1 MRRNFRFRLNL
12 SQKIVFSFL
21 AVFLSIFIF
30 CLLIIGHWFTNSLE
44 QNLRQEV
51 AIFAARVHTDFL
63 HEQEDLETQV
73 NLIAGRETIHL
84 AIEQKDTAKL
94 LQDLLP
100 IRTALEIDWIKVVDP
115 NSDTLV
121 EIKHA
126 SLNNSRLLDKAIT
139 NLASSGSILNDFVDV
154 EGSSQVLQ
162 VTILPIKSAKKI
174 IGGIIIGNLVDESLL
189 EQIAI
194 GSTKQIVSTKNDII
208 IASTIPEIKLVTW
221 QPPSPDSSTSKV
233 VINQQEYFAK
243 SILFKG
249 GSQSLTTT
257 VLYPILKL
265 ETTQD
270 ALWIRLE
277 ILFFLGGTLVTLIGY
292 FISQKITRP
301 LQAVTKIA
309 KKVTEDA
316 DFDLQAPVTT
326 QDEVGVLA
334 ISLNQLIQQVK
345 QLLTEQYAAKDK
357 LEAYSQNLEE
367 KIKERTQ
374 EVERKNRD
382 LKNTLNALKQTQAQL
397 IQTEKMSSLGQLVAG
412 VAHEI
417 NNPVTFIYGNVGH
430 AENYVNDIL
439 NLIQL
444 YQQSYPYPE
453 AHIQDV
459 MEEVDIEYIL
469 QDLPK
474 ILTSMK
480 VGAERIH
487 QIVLSLRIFS
497 RLDEAEFKSANVHD
511 GIDSTLLILRHRLKA
526 QSHRPEIQVIKD
538 YCEMPEIKCFAGQLN
553 QVFMNILANA
563 IDAVEEAW
571 EKSLCS
577 QPIIRISSE
586 CDQENIRIHIADNGT
601 GIPQEIQRRLFDPF
615 FTTKPIGKGTGL
627 GLSISYQIVNEKH
640 RGSLQCISLP
650 GTGTEFVITIPI
662 R

>member
-1 MRRNFRFRLNL
+1 M
-12 SQKIVFSFL
+12 
-21 AVFLSIFIF
+21 SIFIL

-44 QNLRQEV
+44 QNIRQEV
-51 AIFAARVHTDFL
+51 ASFAARVHTDFE

-73 NLIAGRETIHL
+73 NLIAGRKIIHL
-84 AIEQKDTAKL
+84 AIEQQDRTKL

-100 IRTALEIDWIKVVDP
+100 IRTTLELDWIKVVDTSA
-115 NSDTLV
+115 NTLV

-126 SLNNSRLLDKAIT
+126 NLNNYKLLDKDIT
-139 NLASSGSILNDFVDV
+139 NLVISGSILNDFVDV
-154 EGSSQVLQ
+154 EGNSQVMQ
-162 VTILPIKSAKKI
+162 VATLPIKSAEKI
-174 IGGIIIGNLVDESLL
+174 IGGIMIGNLVDESFL

-194 GSTKQIVSTKNDII
+194 GSTKQIVSLKNDTI
-208 IASTIPEIKLVTW
+208 IASTIPEIKLATW
-221 QPPSPDSSTSKV
+221 QPPAPNLSTIKV
-233 VINQQEYFAK
+233 VINQQGYFAK

-249 GSQSLTTT
+249 ASQSLITT
-257 VLYPILKL
+257 VLYPTLKL
-265 ETTQD
+265 ETNQD

-277 ILFFLGGTLVTLIGY
+277 ILFLLGATLVTFIGY
-292 FISQKITRP
+292 LISQKITRP
-301 LQAVTKIA
+301 LQIVTKIA
-309 KKVTEDA
+309 KKATEDA
-316 DFDLQAPVTT
+316 NFDLQAPVTT

-382 LKNTLNALKQTQAQL
+382 LKHTLNALKQTQAQL

-430 AENYVNDIL
+430 AENYVKDIL
-439 NLIQL
+439 HLIQL
-444 YQQSYPYPE
+444 YQQSYPHPE

-459 MEEVDIEYIL
+459 MEDFDIEYIL

-526 QSHRPEIQVIKD
+526 QPHRPEIQVIKD
-538 YCEMPEIKCFAGQLN
+538 YCEMPDIKCFAGQLN

-563 IDAVEEAW
+563 IDALEEAW
-571 EKSLCS
+571 EKNLCL

-586 CDQENIRIHIADNGT
+586 CDQENISIHIADNGT
-601 GIPQEIQRRLFDPF
+601 GIPQEVQSRLFDPF
-615 FTTKPIGKGTGL
+615 FTTKAIGKGTGL
-627 GLSISYQIVNEKH
+627 GLSISYQIVTEKH

-650 GTGTEFVITIPI
+650 GTGTEFVITIPM

>member
-1 MRRNFRFRLNL
+1 MRRKFRFRLNL
-12 SQKIVFSFL
+12 SQKIVFSSL
-21 AVFLSIFIF
+21 AIFLSIFIL

-44 QNLRQEV
+44 QNIRQEV
-51 AIFAARVHTDFL
+51 ASFAERVYKDFQ
-63 HEQEDLETQV
+63 HEQEDLEIQV

-84 AIEQKDTAKL
+84 AIEQKDTEKL

-100 IRTALEIDWIKVVDP
+100 IRTTLELDWIKVVDTSS
-115 NSDTLV
+115 NTLV
-121 EIKHA
+121 EMRHA
-126 SLNNSRLLDKAIT
+126 RLNDAKLLDKTIT
-139 NLASSGSILNDFVDV
+139 NLATSGANFNDFVDV
-154 EGSSQVLQ
+154 EGSPQ
-162 VTILPIKSAKKI
+162 ILKVAIIPIKSAEKI
-174 IGGIIIGNLVDESLL
+174 IGGIIIGNLVDESFLK
-189 EQIAI
+189 QIAI
-194 GSTKQIVSTKNDII
+194 GSAKQIVTTKQDTI
-208 IASTIPEIKLVTW
+208 IASTIPEIKQLKW
-221 QPPSPDSSTSKV
+221 QPPAPTLSTIKV
-233 VINQQEYFAK
+233 VINQQGYFVK
-243 SILFKG
+243 SILFQG
-249 GSQSLTTT
+249 ASQSLITT
-257 VLYPILKL
+257 VLYPTLKL
-265 ETTQD
+265 ETAQD
-270 ALWIRLE
+270 WLWVRLE
-277 ILFFLGGTLVTLIGY
+277 ILFLLGGTLVTFIGY
-292 FISQKITRP
+292 LISQKITRP

-316 DFDLQAPVTT
+316 NFDLQAPVTT

-334 ISLNQLIQQVK
+334 IALNQLIQQVK
-345 QLLTEQYAAKDK
+345 QLLTEQYAAK
-357 LEAYSQNLEE
+357 ETLEE
-367 KIKERTQ
+367 RIKERTQ
-374 EVERKNRD
+374 EIERKNRD
-382 LKNTLNALKQTQAQL
+382 LKHTLNALKQTQAQL

-430 AENYVNDIL
+430 AENYVKDIL
-439 NLIQL
+439 HLIQL
-444 YQQSYPYPE
+444 YQQSYPYPD
-453 AHIQDV
+453 AHIRDV
-459 MEEVDIEYIL
+459 MQEVDIEYIL

-526 QSHRPEIQVIKD
+526 QPHRLEIQVIKD

-563 IDAVEEAW
+563 IDALDEAW
-571 EKSLCS
+571 EKNLCS
-577 QPIIRISSE
+577 QPIIRISSV
-586 CDQENIRIHIADNGT
+586 CDQENISIHIADNGT
-601 GIPQEIQRRLFDPF
+601 GIPQEVQSRLFDPF

-627 GLSISYQIVNEKH
+627 GLSISYQIVTEKH

>member
-1 MRRNFRFRLNL
+1 
-12 SQKIVFSFL
+12 
-21 AVFLSIFIF
+21 
-30 CLLIIGHWFTNSLE
+30 
-44 QNLRQEV
+44 
-51 AIFAARVHTDFL
+51 
-63 HEQEDLETQV
+63 
-73 NLIAGRETIHL
+73 
-84 AIEQKDTAKL
+84 
-94 LQDLLP
+94 
-100 IRTALEIDWIKVVDP
+100 
-115 NSDTLV
+115 
-121 EIKHA
+121 
-126 SLNNSRLLDKAIT
+126 
-139 NLASSGSILNDFVDV
+139 
-154 EGSSQVLQ
+154 
-162 VTILPIKSAKKI
+162 
-174 IGGIIIGNLVDESLL
+174 
-189 EQIAI
+189 
-194 GSTKQIVSTKNDII
+194 
-208 IASTIPEIKLVTW
+208 
-221 QPPSPDSSTSKV
+221 
-233 VINQQEYFAK
+233 
-243 SILFKG
+243 
-249 GSQSLTTT
+249 
-257 VLYPILKL
+257 
-265 ETTQD
+265 
-270 ALWIRLE
+270 
-277 ILFFLGGTLVTLIGY
+277 
-292 FISQKITRP
+292 
-301 LQAVTKIA
+301 
-309 KKVTEDA
+309 
-316 DFDLQAPVTT
+316 
-326 QDEVGVLA
+326 VLA

-526 QSHRPEIQVIKD
+526 QPHRPEIQVIKD

-601 GIPQEIQRRLFDPF
+601 GIPQEVQSRLFDPF
-615 FTTKPIGKGTGL
+615 FTTKPVGKGTGL

-640 RGSLQCISLP
+640 RGSLQCISSP